1 MASLETKHPRRDYV
15 EDGYVARSRSD
26 ELAGPNYECWIT
38 EQCRDVSAQV
48 LAAAAAAVETE
59 TEIARGEGFE
69 NEFVPSMD
77 TDDDDENEAA
87 RVQNKTE
94 QFDDEFTTR
103 ETPRGVDL
111 VLERANR
118 LRNIRQE
125 LAQQAQTQRLE
136 DQASTTMA
144 ADNVRC
150 DVVSI
155 QSLSRSIVI
164 SVLIVFACV
173 APSTLFCRCCFGVLS
188 SIAFQLSIIIFLLT
202 GGNGTE

>member
-1 MASLETKHPRRDYV
+1 M
-15 EDGYVARSRSD
+15 ARSRLD

-77 TDDDDENEAA
+77 TDDDDDEDENEVEAA
-87 RVQNKTE
+87 RVQIKRE
-94 QFDDEFTTR
+94 QFDDEFREEEKEPYRAGGVTTL
-103 ETPRGVDL
+103 ETSDP

-125 LAQQAQTQRLE
+125 LAQQAQTKLLE
-136 DQASTTMA
+136 DQVSSTMA

-150 DVVSI
+150 DVVSNPL
-155 QSLSRSIVI
+155 SL
-164 SVLIVFACV
+164 
-173 APSTLFCRCCFGVLS
+173 PES
-188 SIAFQLSIIIFLLT
+188 SA
-202 GGNGTE
+202 